1 MNRDPLFH
9 RQSKKIKASDFLR
22 NTFCDHY
29 ETCLDEAARKD
40 QLLDCGSCDY
50 NFSYY
55 QYNGP
60 DEVH

>member
-9 RQSKKIKASDFLR
+9 RQRKKIRASDFLR

-50 NFSYY
+50 KFSYY
-55 QYNGP
+55 QNHGA
-60 DEVH
+60 DEVN